1 MFIQVLRAKVKDAD
15 AVKAAGD
22 RWQTELKPGA
32 KGYLGS
38 TAGIADDGTY
48 VVFVRFASEAD
59 ARANSERPEQ
69 TTWTA
74 ENSKHFDG
82 EITFYDCPDA
92 DMLGPGGSDDA
103 GFVQVMFY
111 RPTDVGAIRKL
122 AAVDEQIAAVRPDL
136 IGATTAYATDGTVI
150 QANYFTSESAA
161 REGEKTELPAE
172 LEKSM
177 AEFQANAGEIEFI
190 DIREPQLD
198 SA

>member
-69 TTWTA
+69 TAWTA

-82 EITFYDCPDA
+82 GITFYDCPDA

-103 GFVQVMFY
+103 GFVQVMIY
-111 RPTDVGAIRKL
+111 RPKDIGAVRKL
-122 AAVDEQIAAVRPDL
+122 AAHRPDL

-150 QANYFTSESAA
+150 QANYFTSEAAA
-161 REGEKTELPAE
+161 REGEKAELPAD
-172 LEKSM
+172 LEPFI
-177 AEFQANAGEIEFI
+177 AEFRASTGDVEFI
-190 DIREPQLD
+190 DLREPQLD